1 MSTLGEASIAA
12 VLQYLRF
19 AQAQGLALAD
29 ILAEQNLP
37 ASLLEDDNARISG
50 EQFQQLIAY
59 LLEQLNNP
67 ILGLL
72 SGDYVQPSSYS
83 VLGYI
88 TMSCTTLGEAIARIA
103 PFEKLVGDMGTT
115 QLHAQPNEMHIQWQC
130 RYPDSKVREQMVD
143 NVFSS
148 WINYAYWLGNTK
160 EHHPIR
166 VELERSAPAPHL
178 LAEYS
183 QRWQCPVL
191 FEQPANKIIISPT
204 LLSMP
209 LQQGNSTL
217 RQTLELHAKQKL
229 AELEQHLAQRANDLA
244 QLCRQLIAEYLE
256 AGQLLSQEELINKVK
271 LSKRTLQRKLAEQ
284 QTSYKTL
291 LDGERS
297 RLAQQWLLAGKET
310 SQVAEWLGFSELS
323 SFHRSFK
330 RWTGQTPG
338 QFVQN

>member
-19 AQAQGLALAD
+19 AQAQGLTLAD

-115 QLHAQPNEMHIQWQC
+115 QLYAQPNEMHIHWQC
-130 RYPDSKVREQMVD
+130 RYPDAKVREQMVD

-166 VELERSAPAPHL
+166 VELERSAPTAHL
-178 LAEYS
+178 LGEYT

-191 FEQPANKIIISPT
+191 FEQPINKIVISPT
-204 LLSMP
+204 LLAIP
-209 LQQGNSTL
+209 LQQGNSNL
-217 RQTLELHAKQKL
+217 RRTLEQHAKQKL
-229 AELEQHLAQRANDLA
+229 AELEQQKDNTADLA
-244 QLCRQLIAEYLE
+244 QLCRQYIAEHLE
-256 AGQLLSQEELINKVK
+256 NGQVLSQEELVGKVK

-284 QTSYKTL
+284 QTSYKIL
-291 LDGERS
+291 MDNERS
-297 RLAQQWLLAGKET
+297 RIAQKLLQEGKDT

-338 QFVQN
+338 QFQQN